1 MKTKSFTLLFTFFVI
16 GIVCAQDSQQK
27 RIDSLRLELSKAKT
41 DTGRVMTLNRLS
53 EHAGWRINENDV
65 CINYAQKALAL
76 AQKIGFKDGM
86 ARSYNNM
93 GNGLAQKLEREAA
106 LESYFE
112 ALKIFKETGN
122 KYWEGRAYQN
132 IAITYQNMADYPQA
146 IKYYEAA
153 LKPTTEADDHFGIG
167 GIYSGIGQVN
177 MVQGDLTEAL
187 KNNSIAIDI
196 YKKIGNKKEV
206 VRVYQDIGAVYIYQG
221 NASKALENYKNSLE
235 TAEDLNDKYYIA
247 NALTLIGDVYGYQ
260 GNYPEALSEFYKSL
274 KIFEEINNKGG
285 IGFSYL
291 KIGQVYLSQGNY
303 SDALKSFNIYLTI
316 GKEMKNKE
324 RISFA
329 YRMIADTYMQQNDFS
344 NAFKNF
350 SAALKVSKDIGSQQG
365 IAYSNMGIGAVYYA
379 QSDFT
384 SSLKYYSDALKIFET
399 IGDKAGMAFCNN
411 GIGAVYIQ
419 LSQAEEGEKWLQKG
433 LALHKETGAKDG
445 IRDAYEYLS
454 KADSAL
460 GNFNSA
466 YENHKLFAVYK
477 DSLINEANTQK
488 LTETTMQYEFDKK
501 EAATKALREKEKEK
515 MKFRYGIIISAFFVI
530 ALTGFLLLYF
540 TRMKKKK
547 EKQIFLAN
555 RQIMELEKEKVEAEL
570 IQARKD
576 VEQFL
581 NKIEEKNQL
590 INKIVNE
597 LKQLQETYDDRKS
610 ELGRTLTELRNTS
623 ILTDEDWSRFLSGFD
638 KLYPEFIM
646 KVRSIQP
653 KITTSELRFLMLVKI
668 GLSTKRMA
676 DTLGVS
682 PNSVRVTWRR
692 VKDKLNASEEDTP
705 QSLLNKIENV
715 TAEVY

>member
-1 MKTKSFTLLFTFFVI
+1 
-16 GIVCAQDSQQK
+16 
-27 RIDSLRLELSKAKT
+27 
-41 DTGRVMTLNRLS
+41 
-53 EHAGWRINENDV
+53 
-65 CINYAQKALAL
+65 
-76 AQKIGFKDGM
+76 M
-86 ARSYNNM
+86 AWAR
-93 GNGLAQKLEREAA
+93 
-106 LESYFE
+106 
-112 ALKIFKETGN
+112 
-122 KYWEGRAYQN
+122 QN
-132 IAITYQNMADYPQA
+132 IGQ
-146 IKYYEAA
+146 
-153 LKPTTEADDHFGIG
+153 
-167 GIYSGIGQVN
+167 IYSI
-177 MVQGDLTEAL
+177 
-187 KNNSIAIDI
+187 
-196 YKKIGNKKEV
+196 
-206 VRVYQDIGAVYIYQG
+206 R
-221 NASKALENYKNSLE
+221 
-235 TAEDLNDKYYIA
+235 
-247 NALTLIGDVYGYQ
+247 
-260 GNYPEALSEFYKSL
+260 
-274 KIFEEINNKGG
+274 
-285 IGFSYL
+285 
-291 KIGQVYLSQGNY
+291 GNY
-303 SDALKSFNIYLTI
+303 SDALKNFNISLKLYKETKNLYGEADAYYTI
-316 GKEMKNKE
+316 GELFLNQKDYTNALINYSFSLEIYKE
-324 RISFA
+324 I
-329 YRMIADTYMQQNDFS
+329 
-344 NAFKNF
+344 NA
-350 SAALKVSKDIGSQQG
+350 QQG
-365 IAYSNMGIGAVYYA
+365 IAYCYKDIAKIYFLQSNYTAALENYFTSIEMMETVGDKDGLAGCYSAIGAIY
-379 QSDFT
+379 T
-384 SSLKYYSDALKIFET
+384 KL
-399 IGDKAGMAFCNN
+399 NR
-411 GIGAVYIQ
+411 
-419 LSQAEEGEKWLQKG
+419 AEEGEKWLKKG
-433 LALHKETGAKDG
+433 LEIHKEIGAKEG
-445 IRDAYEYLS
+445 IKFAYEYLS

-530 ALTGFLLLYF
+530 ALSGFLLLYF

-570 IQARKD
+570 KQARKD

-623 ILTDEDWSRFLSGFD
+623 ILTDEDWTHFLSGFD
-638 KLYPEFIM
+638 KLYPEFIL
-646 KVRSIQP
+646 KLRTIQP

-692 VKDKLNASEEDTP
+692 VKDKLNASEDDTP